1 MSKMR
6 LLMMFFVVA
15 IVSAATGFLIGETQ
29 ITNGWKMVGFYFLA
43 CVCAYSL
50 YCISGESKREELDKW
65 EDE

>member
-15 IVSAATGFLIGETQ
+15 IVFAATGFLIGETQ
-29 ITNGWKMVGFYFLA
+29 IIDGWKMVGFYFLA

-50 YCISGESKREELDKW
+50 CCISGESKREELDKW